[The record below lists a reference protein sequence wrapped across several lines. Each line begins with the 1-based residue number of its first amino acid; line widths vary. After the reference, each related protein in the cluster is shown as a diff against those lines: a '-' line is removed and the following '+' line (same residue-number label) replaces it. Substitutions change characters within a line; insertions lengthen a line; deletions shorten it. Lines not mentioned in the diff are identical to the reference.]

1 MNAEDKRFQEIYEE
15 YKNMILKIVYDKI
28 GDYHMAQ
35 DICQE
40 TFARLY
46 GYQNHINLDLVKGWL
61 IVVASHLATDHRKKA
76 SSRREVP
83 TDVSRDGD
91 DDAPD
96 EKAIRSLE
104 QTEYRQLCS
113 HVLRALRE
121 KNEDWYDV
129 LILVEYLGVPRKVVA
144 KKRGVSL
151 SMIDYYLRK
160 AKKWMKD
167 NFQKEYDEL

>member
-1 MNAEDKRFQEIYEE
+1 MNAEEKFREIYEE
-15 YKNMILKIVYDKI
+15 YKNMILKIVYDRT
-28 GDYHMAQ
+28 GDYHIAQ

-46 GYQNHINLDLVKGWL
+46 GYQNDINLDMVKGWL
-61 IVVASHLATDHRKKA
+61 IVVASHLASDYKKKG
-76 SSRREVP
+76 SRRRGVP
-83 TDVSRDGD
+83 TDISRDSD
-91 DDAPD
+91 DCA
-96 EKAIRSLE
+96 LE
-104 QTEYRQLCS
+104 EEVARHLERAEHRRLCG
-113 HVLRALRE
+113 HVLKALRE

-129 LILVEYLGVPRKVVA
+129 LMLVEYLGVPRKAVA

>member
-1 MNAEDKRFQEIYEE
+1 MNAEEKFREIYEE
-15 YKNMILKIVYDKI
+15 YKNMILKIVYDRT
-28 GDYHMAQ
+28 GDYHIAQ

-46 GYQNHINLDLVKGWL
+46 GYQNDINLDMVKGWL
-61 IVVASHLATDHRKKA
+61 IVVASHLTSDYKKKA

-83 TDVSRDGD
+83 TDISRDGD
-91 DDAPD
+91 DCA
-96 EKAIRSLE
+96 LE
-104 QTEYRQLCS
+104 EEVARHLERAEHRRLCG
-113 HVLRALRE
+113 HVLKALRE

-129 LILVEYLGVPRKVVA
+129 LMLVEYLGVPRKAVA

-151 SMIDYYLRK
+151 SMIDYYIRK

>member
-1 MNAEDKRFQEIYEE
+1 MNAEEKFREIYEE
-15 YKNMILKIVYDKI
+15 YKNMILKIVYDRT
-28 GDYHMAQ
+28 GDYHIAQ

-46 GYQNHINLDLVKGWL
+46 GYQNDINLDMVKGWL
-61 IVVASHLATDHRKKA
+61 IVVASHLTSDYKKKA

-83 TDVSRDGD
+83 TDISRDGD
-91 DDAPD
+91 DCA
-96 EKAIRSLE
+96 LE
-104 QTEYRQLCS
+104 EEVARHLERAEHRRLCG
-113 HVLRALRE
+113 HVLKALRE
-121 KNEDWYDV
+121 KNGDWYEV
-129 LILVEYLGVPRKVVA
+129 LMLVEYLGVPRKVVA

>member
-1 MNAEDKRFQEIYEE
+1 MNAEEKFREIYEE
-15 YKNMILKIVYDKI
+15 YKNMILKIVYDRT
-28 GDYHMAQ
+28 GDYHIAQ

-46 GYQNHINLDLVKGWL
+46 GYQNDINLDMVKGWL
-61 IVVASHLATDHRKKA
+61 IVVASHLTSDYKKKA

-83 TDVSRDGD
+83 TDISRDGD
-91 DDAPD
+91 DCA
-96 EKAIRSLE
+96 LE
-104 QTEYRQLCS
+104 EEVARHLERAEHRRLCG
-113 HVLRALRE
+113 HVLKALRE
-121 KNEDWYDV
+121 KNEDWYEV
-129 LILVEYLGVPRKVVA
+129 LMLVEYLGVPRKAVA

>member
-1 MNAEDKRFQEIYEE
+1 MNAEEKFREIYEE
-15 YKNMILKIVYDKI
+15 YKNMILKIVYDRT
-28 GDYHMAQ
+28 GDYHIAQ

-46 GYQNHINLDLVKGWL
+46 GYQNDINLDMVKGWL
-61 IVVASHLATDHRKKA
+61 IVVASHLTSDYKKKA

-83 TDVSRDGD
+83 TDISRDGD
-91 DDAPD
+91 DCA
-96 EKAIRSLE
+96 LE
-104 QTEYRQLCS
+104 EEVARHLERAEHRRLCG
-113 HVLRALRE
+113 HVLKALRE

-129 LILVEYLGVPRKVVA
+129 LMLVEYLGVPRKAVA

>member
-1 MNAEDKRFQEIYEE
+1 MNAEEKFREIYEE
-15 YKNMILKIVYDKI
+15 YKNMILKIVYDRT
-28 GDYHMAQ
+28 GDYHIAQ

-46 GYQNHINLDLVKGWL
+46 GYQNDINLDMVKGWL
-61 IVVASHLATDHRKKA
+61 IVVASHLTSDYKKKA

-83 TDVSRDGD
+83 TDISRDGD
-91 DDAPD
+91 DCA
-96 EKAIRSLE
+96 LE
-104 QTEYRQLCS
+104 EEVARHLERAEHRRLCG
-113 HVLRALRE
+113 HVLKALRE
-121 KNEDWYDV
+121 KNEDWYEV
-129 LILVEYLGVPRKVVA
+129 LMLVEYLGVPRKVVA

>member
-1 MNAEDKRFQEIYEE
+1 MNAEEKFREIYEE
-15 YKNMILKIVYDKI
+15 YKNMILKIVYDRT
-28 GDYHMAQ
+28 GDYHIAQ

-46 GYQNHINLDLVKGWL
+46 GYQNDINLDMVKGWL
-61 IVVASHLATDHRKKA
+61 IVVASHLTSDYKKKA
-76 SSRREVP
+76 SSRREIP

-91 DDAPD
+91 DCA
-96 EKAIRSLE
+96 LE
-104 QTEYRQLCS
+104 EEVARHLERAEHRRLCG
-113 HVLRALRE
+113 HVLKALRE
-121 KNEDWYDV
+121 KNEDWYEV
-129 LILVEYLGVPRKVVA
+129 LMLVEYLGVPRKAVA

>member
-1 MNAEDKRFQEIYEE
+1 MNAEEKFREIYEE
-15 YKNMILKIVYDKI
+15 YKNMILKIVYDRT
-28 GDYHMAQ
+28 GDYHIAQ

-46 GYQNHINLDLVKGWL
+46 GYQTDINLDMVKGWL
-61 IVVASHLATDHRKKA
+61 IVVASHLTSDYKKKA

-83 TDVSRDGD
+83 TDISRDGD
-91 DDAPD
+91 DCA
-96 EKAIRSLE
+96 LE
-104 QTEYRQLCS
+104 EEVARHLERAEHRRLCG
-113 HVLRALRE
+113 HVLKALRE

-129 LILVEYLGVPRKVVA
+129 LMLVEYLGVPRKAVA

>member
-1 MNAEDKRFQEIYEE
+1 MNAEEKFREIYEE
-15 YKNMILKIVYDKI
+15 YKNMILKIVYDRT
-28 GDYHMAQ
+28 GDYHIAQ

-46 GYQNHINLDLVKGWL
+46 GYQNDINLDMVKGWL
-61 IVVASHLATDHRKKA
+61 IVVASHLTSDYKKKA

-83 TDVSRDGD
+83 TDISRDGD
-91 DDAPD
+91 DCA
-96 EKAIRSLE
+96 LE
-104 QTEYRQLCS
+104 EEVARHLERAEHRRLCG
-113 HVLRALRE
+113 HVLKALRE
-121 KNEDWYDV
+121 KNEDGYDV
-129 LILVEYLGVPRKVVA
+129 LMLVEYLGVPRKAVA

>member
-1 MNAEDKRFQEIYEE
+1 MNAEEKFREIYEE
-15 YKNMILKIVYDKI
+15 YKNMILKIVYDRT
-28 GDYHMAQ
+28 GDYHIAQ

-46 GYQNHINLDLVKGWL
+46 GYQNDINLDMVKGWL
-61 IVVASHLATDHRKKA
+61 IVVASHLTSDYKKKA
-76 SSRREVP
+76 SSRREIP

-91 DDAPD
+91 DCA
-96 EKAIRSLE
+96 LE
-104 QTEYRQLCS
+104 EEVARHLERAEHRRLCG
-113 HVLRALRE
+113 HVLKALRE

-129 LILVEYLGVPRKVVA
+129 LMLVEYLGVPRKVVA

>member
-1 MNAEDKRFQEIYEE
+1 MNAEEKFREIYEE
-15 YKNMILKIVYDKI
+15 YKNMILKIVYDRT
-28 GDYHMAQ
+28 GDYHIAQ

-46 GYQNHINLDLVKGWL
+46 GYQNDINLDMVKGWL
-61 IVVASHLATDHRKKA
+61 IVVASHLTSDYKKKA

-83 TDVSRDGD
+83 TDISRDGD
-91 DDAPD
+91 YCA
-96 EKAIRSLE
+96 LE
-104 QTEYRQLCS
+104 EEVARHLERAEHRRLCG
-113 HVLRALRE
+113 HVLKALRE

-129 LILVEYLGVPRKVVA
+129 LMLVEYLGVPRKAVA

>member
-1 MNAEDKRFQEIYEE
+1 MNAEEKFREIYEE
-15 YKNMILKIVYDKI
+15 YKNMILKIVYDRT
-28 GDYHMAQ
+28 GDYHIAQ

-46 GYQNHINLDLVKGWL
+46 GYQNDINLDMVKGWL
-61 IVVASHLATDHRKKA
+61 IVVASHLTSDYKKKA

-83 TDVSRDGD
+83 TDISRDGD
-91 DDAPD
+91 DCAP
-96 EKAIRSLE
+96 EEEVARHLE
-104 QTEYRQLCS
+104 RAEHRRLCG
-113 HVLRALRE
+113 HVLKALRE
-121 KNEDWYDV
+121 KNRDWYEV
-129 LILVEYLGVPRKVVA
+129 LMLVEYLGVPRKAVA

>member
-1 MNAEDKRFQEIYEE
+1 MNAEEKFREIYEE
-15 YKNMILKIVYDKI
+15 YKNMILKIVYDRT
-28 GDYHMAQ
+28 GDYHIAQ

-46 GYQNHINLDLVKGWL
+46 GYQNDINLDMVKGWL
-61 IVVASHLATDHRKKA
+61 IVVASHLTSDYKKKA
-76 SSRREVP
+76 SSRREIP

-91 DDAPD
+91 DCA
-96 EKAIRSLE
+96 LE
-104 QTEYRQLCS
+104 EEVARHLERAEHRRLCG
-113 HVLRALRE
+113 HVLKALRE

-129 LILVEYLGVPRKVVA
+129 LMLVEYLGVPRKAVA

>member
-1 MNAEDKRFQEIYEE
+1 MNAEEKFREIYEE
-15 YKNMILKIVYDKI
+15 YKNMILKIVYDRTS
-28 GDYHMAQ
+28 DYHIAQ

-46 GYQNHINLDLVKGWL
+46 GYQNDINLDMVKGWL
-61 IVVASHLATDHRKKA
+61 IVVASHLTSDYKKKA

-83 TDVSRDGD
+83 TDISRDGD
-91 DDAPD
+91 DCA
-96 EKAIRSLE
+96 LE
-104 QTEYRQLCS
+104 EEVARHLERAEHRRLCG
-113 HVLRALRE
+113 HVLKALRE

-129 LILVEYLGVPRKVVA
+129 LMLVEYLGVPRKAVA

>member
-1 MNAEDKRFQEIYEE
+1 
-15 YKNMILKIVYDKI
+15 MILKIVYDRT
-28 GDYHMAQ
+28 GDYHIAQ

-46 GYQNHINLDLVKGWL
+46 GYQNDINLDMVKGWL
-61 IVVASHLATDHRKKA
+61 IVVASHLTSDYKKKA

-83 TDVSRDGD
+83 TDISRDGD
-91 DDAPD
+91 DCA
-96 EKAIRSLE
+96 LE
-104 QTEYRQLCS
+104 EEVARHLERAEHRRLCG
-113 HVLRALRE
+113 HVLKALRE

-129 LILVEYLGVPRKVVA
+129 LMLVEYLGVPRKAVA

>member
-1 MNAEDKRFQEIYEE
+1 MNAEEKFREIYEE
-15 YKNMILKIVYDKI
+15 YKNMILKIVYDRT
-28 GDYHMAQ
+28 GDYHIAQ

-46 GYQNHINLDLVKGWL
+46 GYQNDINLDMVKGWL
-61 IVVASHLATDHRKKA
+61 IVVASHLTSDYKKKA

-83 TDVSRDGD
+83 TDISRDGD
-91 DDAPD
+91 DCA
-96 EKAIRSLE
+96 LE
-104 QTEYRQLCS
+104 EEVARHLERAEHRRLCD
-113 HVLRALRE
+113 HVLKALRE

-129 LILVEYLGVPRKVVA
+129 LMLVEYLGVPRKAVA